1 MEAGASEI
9 RSGLAVVHSSPVELS
24 DRQLWTKE
32 SIDPRISVTLVEIDV
47 QTAQYSCEVTI
58 TNAADEEFSVCAVRP
73 RLPKGVRLN
82 EAVDSAQVAAGKR

>member
-1 MEAGASEI
+1 VTANCG
-9 RSGLAVVHSSPVELS
+9 
-24 DRQLWTKE
+24 KE